1 MFVASIAGIGEFLL
15 WSRGAAVVGAFAFS
29 TAVQVMFTADGEG

>member
-15 WSRGAAVVGAFAFS
+15 GSLAAAIMGAFAFS